1 MLEIIWRPGRVKNP
15 TAQSRARRT
24 GGGGTSRRCVSCV
37 EVRAAVKELVQSP
50 ANFRASLNYKVK
62 ATFFEVLCTSPNKK
76 VQHPLPDVVKS
87 ILAAH
92 ARRNKG
98 KTLKNSCNQDEQV
111 ICKREAS
118 ERAQQDG
125 SSPLRSMATKT
136 GAAVVAMEERNRWR
150 RGGQGGRF
158 GGYD

>member
-1 MLEIIWRPGRVKNP
+1 MRELCRGSCCR
-15 TAQSRARRT
+15 QRARAIARKFPT
-24 GGGGTSRRCVSCV
+24 FLPKQIVCSVW
-37 EVRAAVKELVQSP
+37 
-50 ANFRASLNYKVK
+50 RASLNYKVK
-62 ATFFEVLCTSPNKK
+62 ATFFEVLCTSPSKK
-76 VQHPLPDVVKS
+76 VQHPLP
-87 ILAAH
+87 
-92 ARRNKG
+92 G
-98 KTLKNSCNQDEQV
+98 

-136 GAAVVAMEERNRWR
+136 GATVVAMEERNRWR

>member
-1 MLEIIWRPGRVKNP
+1 MISQARQRIHAEDGMRQGGAPLLH
-15 TAQSRARRT
+15 AQQSRARRT

-62 ATFFEVLCTSPNKK
+62 ATFFEVLCTSPSKK
-76 VQHPLPDVVKS
+76 VQHPLP
-87 ILAAH
+87 
-92 ARRNKG
+92 G
-98 KTLKNSCNQDEQV
+98 

-136 GAAVVAMEERNRWR
+136 GATVVAMEERNRWR